1 MSINNSMSDR
11 LLLAM
16 KEMKF
21 TQQQLSSISG
31 VSQSS
36 ISKICN
42 GGAKRSRYTV
52 ELAGALGVN
61 PQWLATGEGE
71 MWIGGDISMAAIAA
85 LEKIT
90 GVKNR
95 VETIPVSVER
105 IDSGRDQP
113 GGLTRL
119 IEGVS
124 LNRQEAAAASIPTK
138 SGALKMFSHRGDSM
152 SPTIKNGDLLIVD
165 STSRSIS
172 GGGIYAF
179 KLNNQISV
187 SRLQM
192 RVDGSITFIY
202 DNSTYPQDTLPS
214 DKADQL
220 EVIGMVML
228 TINIRSL

>member
-1 MSINNSMSDR
+1 MSIDSSMSDR

-61 PQWLATGEGE
+61 PQWLANGEGE
-71 MWIGGDISMAAIAA
+71 MWVGGDISMAAIAA

-95 VETIPVSVER
+95 VETIPVGVER
-105 IDSGRDQP
+105 IDSGRD
-113 GGLTRL
+113 GGIARL
-119 IEGVS
+119 IESVS
-124 LNRQEAAAASIPTK
+124 LNRQEAAASSLTTK
-138 SGALKMFSHRGDSM
+138 SGSLKMFTHRGDSM
-152 SPTIKNGDLLIVD
+152 SPTIKI
-165 STSRSIS
+165 RKI
-172 GGGIYAF
+172 IYF
-179 KLNNQISV
+179 C
-187 SRLQM
+187 
-192 RVDGSITFIY
+192 VDGNYSQSYIY
-202 DNSTYPQDTLPS
+202 L
-214 DKADQL
+214 
-220 EVIGMVML
+220 IGCKHIHAL
-228 TINIRSL
+228 

>member
-1 MSINNSMSDR
+1 MSIDSSMSDR

-61 PQWLATGEGE
+61 PQWLANGEGE
-71 MWIGGDISMAAIAA
+71 MWVGGDISMAAIAA

-95 VETIPVSVER
+95 VETIPVGVER
-105 IDSGRDQP
+105 IDSGRD
-113 GGLTRL
+113 GGIARL
-119 IEGVS
+119 IESVS
-124 LNRQEAAAASIPTK
+124 LNRQEAAASSLTTK
-138 SGALKMFSHRGDSM
+138 SGSLKMFTHRGDSM
-152 SPTIKNGDLLIVD
+152 SPTIKGGEILIVD
-165 STSRSIS
+165 STIKAIS

-179 KLNNQISV
+179 KLNDQINV
-187 SRLQM
+187 SRLQA

-202 DNSTYPQDTLPS
+202 DNGAYPQDVLPAEKI
-214 DKADQL
+214 DRL

-228 TINIRSL
+228 ILSIRTI

>member
-1 MSINNSMSDR
+1 MSIDSSISDR

-21 TQQQLSSISG
+21 TQQQLASVSG

-52 ELAGALGVN
+52 ELASAIGVN

-71 MWIGGDISMAAIAA
+71 MWVGGDISTAAISA

-95 VETIPVSVER
+95 VETIPINVER
-105 IDSGRDQP
+105 IDSGQSQP
-113 GGLTRL
+113 GGMTKL
-119 IEGVS
+119 IEVVS
-124 LNRQEAAAASIPTK
+124 LNRQEAAASSIPTK
-138 SGALKMFSHRGDSM
+138 TGALKMFTHRGDSM
-152 SPTIKNGDLLIVD
+152 SPTIKNGELLIVD
-165 STSRSIS
+165 STAKAIS

-187 SRLQM
+187 SRLQA
-192 RVDGSITFIY
+192 RADGSVTFIY
-202 DNSTYPQDTLPS
+202 DNNLYPQDTLPA
-214 DKADQL
+214 DKLDQL
-220 EVIGMVML
+220 EVIGMVSLVL
-228 TINIRSL
+228 TLRTL